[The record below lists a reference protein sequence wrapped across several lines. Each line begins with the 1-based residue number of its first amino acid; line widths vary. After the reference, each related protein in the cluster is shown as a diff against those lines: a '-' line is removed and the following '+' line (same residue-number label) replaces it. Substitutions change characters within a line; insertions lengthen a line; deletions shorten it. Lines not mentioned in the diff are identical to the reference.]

1 MEPAPVIALRDGEGL
16 GRNLLE
22 LLISKSPDYCTLLWI
37 VLNICCVDNYLLLTL
52 HTSTLHTRPVTDH
65 PSENASI

>member
-22 LLISKSPDYCTLLWI
+22 LLISKSPDYCNLLWI
-37 VLNICCVDNYLLLTL
+37 VLNICCGDNYLLY
-52 HTSTLHTRPVTDH
+52 SALHTRPVTDH